1 MIQKNLIGKTILGYT
16 VNEMLGSGAFGT
28 VYKVIKKDVSG
39 EYVRALK
46 HITIPNERQYESIL
60 NSMGGDVSKVD
71 GYFLGML
78 KDIVSE
84 IRILNDLSEKGAQN
98 IVRYYEHSIEESGR
112 PKRYDIYILMEYLTP
127 LADFI
132 KKEEFTVRDVVNLGT
147 DILYALNLCHV
158 NGVIH
163 RDVKDDNLFIS
174 SKGEYKI
181 GDFGVSKVLKDSSKA
196 ESMKGTPNFLAPE
209 VYLGKE
215 SYTKSVDFYS
225 LGIVLYRLMNYNR
238 NPFLPQYPSMFHTA
252 DEDKAFEKRMRGDT
266 PGLPLLGGE
275 FIGAVIVKSIS
286 KSSERYQT
294 AKEFIDALQGALNQT
309 SADILSQSVKISI
322 IASAQIDKKQER
334 KMYQSTIGEIVSN
347 TYMEETI
354 GDTYSSS
361 INKYLFETVGEVG
374 GESSGHSSIVSSAC
388 VQQTKEENSEVD
400 INNGMSLGTRDVT
413 LENKSSTKKIRKQAY
428 SEFEKIL
435 KITMDNR
442 CSMEGDNASQKRGFE
457 NVYITDQI
465 IPVGDIS
472 APKLF
477 KRKKSI
483 VLAKNLYDLKEMSRR
498 HYKNPIELP
507 NARFEKYYFDLMA
520 RGYIRNVEYYLVTQ
534 PDKVCGR
541 ERLFIFKNPSGT
553 ANPPIF
559 IPEGKKVNKLYKEF
573 KKIFGARFNF
583 ED

>member
-1 MIQKNLIGKTILGYT
+1 MAHRNLMGKTILGYT
-16 VNEMLGSGAFGT
+16 VNEMLGSGTFGT

-46 HITIPNERQYESIL
+46 HITIPNEKQYDSIL
-60 NSMGGDVSKVD
+60 NSMGGDVSKAD

-84 IRILNDLSEKGAQN
+84 IRILNDLSEKGVQN
-98 IVRYYEHSIEESGR
+98 IVRYYEHSIEESGS

-127 LADFI
+127 LTDFI

-147 DILYALNLCHV
+147 DILYALHLCHA
-158 NGVIH
+158 NGVMH

-181 GDFGVSKVLKDSSKA
+181 GNFGVSKVLKDSSKA

-215 SYTKSVDFYS
+215 SYTKSVDLYS
-225 LGIVLYRLMNYNR
+225 LGIVLYRLLNYNR
-238 NPFLPQYPSMFHTA
+238 NPFLPQYPNMFHTA
-252 DEDKAFEKRMRGDT
+252 DEDRAFERRMKEDT
-266 PGLPLLGGE
+266 PDLPLFGGE
-275 FIGAVIVKSIS
+275 FIGTVIVKSIS

-294 AKEFIDALQGALNQT
+294 AKEFMDALQEALNRT
-309 SADILSQSVKISI
+309 SEEILNKSIKISI
-322 IASAQIDKKQER
+322 IVSTQTDEKQER
-334 KMYQSTIGEIVSN
+334 KIYQSTIGEIVPN
-347 TYMEETI
+347 IYMEETI

-361 INKYLFETVGEVG
+361 INKHLFETVGEVG
-374 GESSGHSSIVSSAC
+374 FESCGQLSIVSSAC
-388 VQQTKEENSEVD
+388 VQHTKEENSEVD
-400 INNGMSLGTRDVT
+400 ISKGTRLGTRDVI
-413 LENKSSTKKIRKQAY
+413 LENKSSTKKRDNKRTVN
-428 SEFEKIL
+428 STEKN
-435 KITMDNR
+435 TVDNR
-442 CSMEGDNASQKRGFE
+442 RSVEDVNDSKKSGFE
-457 NVYITDQI
+457 NIHVTDEI
-465 IPVGDIS
+465 IPVGDTS
-472 APKLF
+472 APGLF

-483 VLAKNLYDLKEMSRR
+483 VLAKNLLDLKEMSRWD
-498 HYKNPIELP
+498 YKNPIELP

-534 PDKVCGR
+534 PDAVRGR

-559 IPEGKKVNKLYKEF
+559 IPEGKQVNKLYNGF

-583 ED
+583 EE